1 MWILVSLDE
10 DKHALRSAGYT
21 KLVEYYLN
29 TPRPACSSV
38 VVVEA
43 EEHPGL

>member
-1 MWILVSLDE
+1 MSLDE
-10 DKHALRSAGYT
+10 DKHALRAGYT

-29 TPRPACSSV
+29 APRPTCSSV
-38 VVVEA
+38 VAVEA